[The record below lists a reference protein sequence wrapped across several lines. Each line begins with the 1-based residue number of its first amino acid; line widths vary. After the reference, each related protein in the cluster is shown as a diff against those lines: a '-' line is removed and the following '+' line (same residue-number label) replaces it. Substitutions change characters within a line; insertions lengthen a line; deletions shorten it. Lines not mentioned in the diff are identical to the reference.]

1 MEIKKIGFGDE
12 GQAATAALLAR
23 LPAFR
28 DRALAASPDLATPL
42 DRTRR
47 GLDTLQ
53 ALDRQHGGTGR
64 IAVEGVGELVTAIL
78 SDLARVEAAATGAPE
93 PLLLAD
99 ASDFLIGVALW
110 ALRHQVAIDP
120 VEPVVNALAHRANAA
135 RSKPELAAVFGL
147 MQGIVAHVAP
157 RLAPDLERSNPERPW
172 RILHANLAITAI
184 RTEDA
189 AMMDHAFDALD
200 EALPDER
207 SGFYGEA
214 LARALSP
221 GVSPRVR
228 ERIEARHLKWTAA
241 R

>member
-1 MEIKKIGFGDE
+1 MEIKKIAFGDD

-28 DRALAASPDLATPL
+28 ERALAVAPDLGLHL

-47 GLDTLQ
+47 GLETLQ
-53 ALDRQHGGTGR
+53 ALDRQHGGSGR
-64 IAVEGVGELVTAIL
+64 IALEGVEELASAIL
-78 SDLARVEAAATGAPE
+78 ADLAHAEAAATRAADPT
-93 PLLLAD
+93 LLAE

-110 ALRHQVAIDP
+110 AVRHQVPIDP
-120 VEPVVNALAHRANAA
+120 VEPVANALAHRANAA

-157 RLAPDLERSNPERPW
+157 RLSADLERSNPQRPW

-200 EALPDER
+200 GALPGER
-207 SGFYGEA
+207 AGFYGEA
-214 LARALSP
+214 LALALSP
-221 GVSPRVR
+221 RVAPAVR